1 MIAWIIAARLSS
13 LRLPGKVL
21 LKICGKTT
29 LELMIERVKRSKTI
43 DKIIIATSTNSQ
55 NDIIEK
61 ICNEIEI
68 ECIRGPEE
76 DLLAR
81 YKIVSDKIKPDIIVK
96 MGADSTLID
105 PLVIDQVVNTFLNGD
120 YDYVSN
126 YGIPKTYPEGCTAD
140 VYTADTLNEVFQ
152 EAKKPSEREHINPY
166 IWNRPEKYRSFRV
179 DYKKDL
185 SNYRL
190 SLDYYEDFLVIKS
203 IFEALYP
210 KNPNFTLEDIIVWLD
225 SNPKIA
231 KINSHIAP
239 SEGVLKSFEEDKQA
253 GF

>member
-1 MIAWIIAARLSS
+1 MIAGIIAARMSS
-13 LRLPGKVL
+13 SRLPGKVL
-21 LKICGKTT
+21 LKICEKTA
-29 LELMIERVKRSKTI
+29 LEIMIERVKRSKTI
-43 DKIIIATSTNSQ
+43 DKIIIATSTNNQ
-55 NDIIEK
+55 DNVIEK

-81 YKIVSDKIKPDIIVK
+81 YKIVSDKIKPKIIVK
-96 MGADSTLID
+96 MGADSILID
-105 PLVIDQVVNTFLNGD
+105 PLTIDRVVNIFLNGD

-140 VYTADTLNEVFQ
+140 VYTADTLNEAFQ

-203 IFEALYP
+203 IFESLYP
-210 KNPNFTLEDIIVWLD
+210 KNHNFTLEDIIAWLD

-231 KINSHIAP
+231 KINSHITP
-239 SEGVLKSFEEDKQA
+239 SEGILKSFEEDKHA